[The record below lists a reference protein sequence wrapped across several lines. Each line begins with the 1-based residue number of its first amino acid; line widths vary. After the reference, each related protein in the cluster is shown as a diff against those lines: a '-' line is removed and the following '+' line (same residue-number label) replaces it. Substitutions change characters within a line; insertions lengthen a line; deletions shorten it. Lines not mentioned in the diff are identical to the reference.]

1 MSISM
6 GSKEE
11 IRHYFNNI
19 GYDKAQYSYNYNKSY
34 LGMQSEKEI
43 KNIHLITSTKEFK
56 IWLYELEVYNFTTI
70 NKIAKKYYD
79 KYPEE
84 CNLLIFSNS
93 SYTKLTFLNY
103 VQGVNEKLKIRKLNI
118 ENSVFTATDKSILKK
133 LNINKNSIHDDMDIK
148 DIHDEAFNIEKVTDE
163 FFDTFKKQ
171 IDYLSNN
178 IKGIESKEDRKN
190 YSVLLLSRMLF
201 LYFIQKKKWLNG
213 KVDYLYDRF
222 LYCVKKEDIN
232 YYDNVLEPLFFNCL
246 NKSPY
251 DEIEAVDKIK
261 VKILCED
268 FKSQTPI
275 EVDDNF
281 RGIPYL
287 NGGLFERNPK
297 YEINNN
303 IHIENEIFENLF
315 ENIFEKYNFTVRED
329 IGFDSDVAV
338 DPELLGRIFENMINK
353 EEREGTGSFYTPR
366 PIISYM
372 CKQSIKEYLLD
383 NTKGISKQKIENLVD
398 NTEYGKSDIILNESE
413 INTIINLLDKVK
425 VCDTAVGSGA
435 FILGMLQLLV
445 SLKRALYKVIENDL
459 YKNPYEMKKY
469 IIKNNLSG
477 VDIQE
482 GAIDIAH
489 LRVWLSLAVDYEAK
503 TSKDIKSLPNLNY
516 RLIHGNS
523 LISKVGDIDIDEE
536 IKDINEESTKQL
548 SVKIINRDKYKIMD
562 DINEL
567 ISKRDVYF
575 DAVYK
580 EKQSLEIDIN
590 KLENRIKEYFVFDND
605 SCRDKNLCFSW
616 QLAFPDVFN
625 SDIKSERGFDI
636 IIGNPPYVST
646 KKVNKLEYKDQL
658 QQEFG
663 FTDDLYN
670 YFTCKQF
677 SLLKENGILSYITS
691 NTFFTIQ
698 SKLNMRRLLQ
708 SKHIKE
714 IIVTPRAFSAL
725 VDTSIFIVKNVD
737 KEGYRF
743 KFIDTSKCSIDDYY
757 DLQSASCKS
766 IYEIDIDLYKNNLD
780 SIFFIPTK
788 INTQIYDKIIQRTKA
803 LYDVWWDKIYTSDRI
818 KKNEKAIQ
826 KYIDDNIKS
835 GELTLL
841 GLITEGGQGLATG
854 NNGKF
859 IGAKEGTKLA
869 QRIKDTRID
878 KFYENIIK
886 NKNNK
891 IMFEKQYIN
900 YSNINTKKDVKYFLG
915 KLNELEVRNIFDK
928 LKELIGRDV
937 FGQGYIFKI
946 INENEI
952 KNIND
957 MTEYEKLNGIDDD
970 KKVYI
975 PYDKGDKEGN
985 KWYLK
990 TPFYINW
997 SINTVS
1003 FLNKYSGKKGI
1014 GMPVVRNKKF
1024 YFREGF
1030 CWSDI
1035 NTVYLKS
1042 RIKDKS
1048 IHDGKSMS
1056 LFNKLD
1062 ESIISTKY
1070 IVAIINSKFISE
1082 FTSNFYNNTST
1093 FQINDGRKLP
1103 IIIPIKEQL
1112 KYINELVDK
1121 AIKIKKLQF
1130 NKNITKEEAESKL
1143 QKIQDEIDE
1152 FVYEL
1157 YDIKLED

>member
-6 GSKEE
+6 GAKEE

-19 GYDKAQYSYNYNKSY
+19 GYDKVQYSYNYNKSY

-84 CNLLIFSNS
+84 CNLLIFANS

-133 LNINKNSIHDDMDIK
+133 LNINKKSVHDDMDIK
-148 DIHDEAFNIEKVTDE
+148 DIHDEAFNIEKVTNE

-201 LYFIQKKKWLNG
+201 LYFIQKKKWING

-222 LYCVKKEDIN
+222 LYCVNQNDIN
-232 YYDNVLEPLFFNCL
+232 YYKNILEPLFFNCL
-246 NKSPY
+246 NKSPE
-251 DEIEAVDKIK
+251 DEIEENEKIK
-261 VKILCED
+261 VKRLYEN
-268 FKSQTPI
+268 FKSQTSI

-281 RGIPYL
+281 IGIPYL

-303 IHIENEIFENLF
+303 IYIENKVFENLF
-315 ENIFEKYNFTVRED
+315 ENLFEKYNFTVRED
-329 IGFDSDVAV
+329 IGFDSDLAV

-383 NTKGISKQKIENLVD
+383 NTKCISKEKIENLVD
-398 NTEYGKSDIILNESE
+398 NTEDEKSDITLNESE

-445 SLKRALYKVIENDL
+445 SLKRALYKVIENNL

-548 SVKIINRDKYKIMD
+548 SVKSINRDKYKIID

-567 ISKRDVYF
+567 ISKRNVYF

-580 EKQSLEIDIN
+580 DKQNLEIDIG
-590 KLENRIKEYFVFDND
+590 KLEDRIKEYFVFDNE
-605 SCRDKNLCFSW
+605 SYNDKNLCFSW

-625 SDIKSERGFDI
+625 NVNRLDRGFDI
-636 IIGNPPYVST
+636 IIGNPPYVSSDNV
-646 KKVNKLEYKDQL
+646 KKLKYKDQL
-658 QQEFG
+658 YEEFG
-663 FTDDLYN
+663 FNDDLYN

-677 SLLKENGILSYITS
+677 DLLKLNGVLSYITS
-691 NTFFTIQ
+691 NTFFVIQ
-698 SKLNMRRLLQ
+698 SKLNMRELLQ
-708 SKHIKE
+708 SKYIKE
-714 IIVTPRAFSAL
+714 IIVTPRAFNAL
-725 VDTSIFIVKNVD
+725 VDTSIFIVKN
-737 KEGYRF
+737 KEKKEYSF

-757 DLQSASCKS
+757 NLALTSYKR
-766 IYEIDIDLYKNNLD
+766 IYETDINLYRNNIDNV
-780 SIFFIPTK
+780 FFIPDK
-788 INTQIYDKIIQRTKA
+788 INMQIHEKIVPNTKE
-803 LYDVWWDKIYTSDRI
+803 LYDIWWDKICGSDI
-818 KKNEKAIQ
+818 YKKNEKKIN
-826 KYIDDNIKS
+826 KYIDENINP
-835 GELTLL
+835 GQLTLL
-841 GLITEGGQGLATG
+841 GLIADGGVGLQTG
-854 NNGKF
+854 ENGKF
-859 IGAKEGTKLA
+859 LGVREGSELDK
-869 QRIKDTRID
+869 RVKDKRVN

-891 IMFEKQYIN
+891 IIFEEEYPDYSGIN
-900 YSNINTKKDVKYFLG
+900 SKKDTKDFLDQLSEYKIREILDNCNG
-915 KLNELEVRNIFDK
+915 LIEQNI
-928 LKELIGRDV
+928 LGRGIV
-937 FGQGYIFKI
+937 FKI
-946 INENEI
+946 INEEEI
-952 KNIND
+952 KSID
-957 MTEYEKLNGIDDD
+957 EITKDEKLNGINKDLRIY
-970 KKVYI
+970 V
-975 PYDKGDKEGN
+975 PYDKGDKDGN
-985 KWYLK
+985 RWYSQ

-997 SINTVS
+997 SNNYVKELKTS
-1003 FLNKYSGKKGI
+1003 KKSRWQGYE
-1014 GMPVVRNKKF
+1014 F
-1024 YFREGF
+1024 YFKEGF
-1030 CWSDI
+1030 CWNLVNGTRVEND
-1035 NTVYLKS
+1035 LKFRLIEKS
-1042 RIKDKS
+1042 VNDVGGMKLCVIKNEYIS
-1048 IHDGKSMS
+1048 
-1056 LFNKLD
+1056 NNY
-1062 ESIISTKY
+1062 II
-1070 IVAIINSKFISE
+1070 ALCNSKLINKYTESFIN
-1082 FTSNFYNNTST
+1082 FTLN
-1093 FQINDGRKLP
+1093 FQINDARKIP
-1103 IIIPIKEQL
+1103 IIIPTKEQL
-1112 KYINELVDK
+1112 SYINNLVDE

-1130 NKNITKEEAESKL
+1130 SNDITEEKSQVKL

>member
-19 GYDKAQYSYNYNKSY
+19 GYDKVQYSYNYNKSY

-56 IWLYELEVYNFTTI
+56 IWLYELEVYNFTII

-84 CNLLIFSNS
+84 CNLLIFANS
-93 SYTKLTFLNY
+93 SYTKLTLLNY
-103 VQGVNEKLKIRKLNI
+103 VQVVNEKLKIRKLNI
-118 ENSVFTATDKSILKK
+118 ENSVFTSTDKSILKK
-133 LNINKNSIHDDMDIK
+133 LSINEKSVDDDMDIK

-222 LYCVKKEDIN
+222 LYCVNQNDIN
-232 YYDNVLEPLFFNCL
+232 YYKNILEPLFFNCL
-246 NKSPY
+246 NKSPE
-251 DEIEAVDKIK
+251 DEIEENEKIK
-261 VKILCED
+261 VKRLYEN
-268 FKSQTPI
+268 FKSQTSI

-315 ENIFEKYNFTVRED
+315 EDIFEKYNFTVRED

-383 NTKGISKQKIENLVD
+383 NTKGISKEKIENLVA
-398 NTEYGKSDIILNESE
+398 NTEDEKSYITLNESE

-548 SVKIINRDKYKIMD
+548 SVKSINRDKYKIIG

-580 EKQSLEIDIN
+580 DKQSLEIDIN

-636 IIGNPPYVST
+636 IIGNPPYVSSDNV
-646 KKVNKLEYKDQL
+646 KKLKYKDQL
-658 QQEFG
+658 YEEFG
-663 FTDDLYN
+663 FNDDLYN

-677 SLLKENGILSYITS
+677 DLLKLNGVLSYITS
-691 NTFFTIQ
+691 NTFFVIQ
-698 SKLNMRRLLQ
+698 SKLNMRKLLQ
-708 SKHIKE
+708 SKYIKE
-714 IIVTPRAFSAL
+714 IIVTPRAFNAL
-725 VDTSIFIVKNVD
+725 VDTSIFIVKNKD
-737 KEGYRF
+737 KEEYNL
-743 KFIDTSKCSIDDYY
+743 KFIDTSKCSIDNYY
-757 DLQSASCKS
+757 NLELASYKR
-766 IYEIDIDLYKNNLD
+766 IYETDINLYRNNIDNV
-780 SIFFIPTK
+780 FFIPDK
-788 INTQIYDKIIQRTKA
+788 INMQIHEKIVPKTKG
-803 LYDVWWDKIYTSDRI
+803 LYNIWWNKICGSDLF
-818 KKNEKAIQ
+818 KKNKKDIS
-826 KYIDDNIKS
+826 KYIENNIKPRK
-835 GELTLL
+835 LTLL
-841 GLITEGGQGLATG
+841 GLVTEGGQGLATG

-859 IGAKEGTKLA
+859 LGIREGSKLA
-869 QRIKDTRID
+869 ESTKVDIVE
-878 KFYENIIK
+878 KFYKNIIRDKK
-886 NKNNK
+886 NKTK
-891 IMFEKQYIN
+891 FEKEYPN
-900 YSNINTKKDVKYFLG
+900 YSGINSKKDARNFLD
-915 KLNELEVRNIFDK
+915 KLTEYEIRDIFDN
-928 LKELIGRDV
+928 LKKIIGKNV
-937 FGQGYIFKI
+937 FGRGTVFKI

-952 KNIND
+952 KNTEYI
-957 MTEYEKLNGIDDD
+957 MEYEKLNGISEGQ
-970 KKVYI
+970 KIYVT
-975 PYDKGDKEGN
+975 YDKGDKEGN
-985 KWYLK
+985 KWYSK
-990 TPFYINW
+990 TPFCINW
-997 SINTVS
+997 SGD
-1003 FLNKYSGKKGI
+1003 Y
-1014 GMPVVRNKKF
+1014 VRELKTSQQSRWQGYEF
-1024 YFREGF
+1024 YFKEGF
-1030 CWSDI
+1030 CWNLVNGTRVEND
-1035 NTVYLKS
+1035 LKFRLIEKS
-1042 RIKDKS
+1042 VNDVGGMKLCVIKNEYIS
-1048 IHDGKSMS
+1048 
-1056 LFNKLD
+1056 NNY
-1062 ESIISTKY
+1062 II
-1070 IVAIINSKFISE
+1070 ALCNSKLINKYTESFIN
-1082 FTSNFYNNTST
+1082 FTLN
-1093 FQINDGRKLP
+1093 FQINDARKIP
-1103 IIIPIKEQL
+1103 IIIPTKEQL
-1112 KYINELVDK
+1112 SYINNLVDE

-1130 NKNITKEEAESKL
+1130 SNDITEEKSQVKL